1 MQNNRPNLDFCRF
14 FRQILVVFNVFQS
27 TYGSDFKSLSVSL
40 IVVPK
45 LGIFEL
51 NQRNFR
57 NKNRNVMVNIK
68 RSNSISKLNF

>member
-27 TYGSDFKSLSVSL
+27 TYGSDFRSLSVSL